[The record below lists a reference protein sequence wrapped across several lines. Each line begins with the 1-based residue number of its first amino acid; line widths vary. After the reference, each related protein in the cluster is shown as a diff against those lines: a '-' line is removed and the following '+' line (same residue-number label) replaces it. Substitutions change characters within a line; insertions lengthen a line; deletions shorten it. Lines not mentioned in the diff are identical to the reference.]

1 MNYPDIADRLAESME
16 LAGIASIPKLARKS
30 GIDQN
35 YLYRLAKGEI
45 GNPQK
50 YLEVLTRTLGVSPVW
65 FSTGRGDPHDHESV
79 VHREDAWQQTTMLT
93 KVMVVPAEGDL
104 YDVIARVPDLFN
116 SPFHAYRQPSAYR
129 FFYMPEMVESF
140 PGCTLLTVEKELRP
154 GPGLFLAWK
163 TVHGHKRLFT
173 FTCTYSG
180 LEVSSTQQPDWEVV
194 GRVRNMD
201 YWKIELPD

>member
-1 MNYPDIADRLAESME
+1 MNHPDIADRLAESME

-50 YLEVLTRTLGVSPVW
+50 YLAALTGALGVNPVW
-65 FSTGRGDPHDHESV
+65 FTTGRGAPYDHELTV
-79 VHREDAWQQTTMLT
+79 DPQAAWRQTTMVT
-93 KVMVVPAEGDL
+93 KVTVVPAEGDL
-104 YDVIARVPDLFN
+104 YEVVARVPDLFN
-116 SPFHAYRQPSAYR
+116 SPYHSFKLPNAYR
-129 FFYMPEMVESF
+129 FFYVPEMVESF
-140 PGCTLLTVEKELRP
+140 PGRTLLTVEKELRP

-163 TVHGHKRLFT
+163 TVNGNKRLFT

-180 LEVSSTQQPDWEVV
+180 LEVSSTQQPDWEVI